1 MKTVVQ
7 KWGIRIGAGY
17 LVYDKKTDAVKK
29 LSNTAFLDTLP
40 DDTVLT
46 LQPVYVVTDMEPL
59 QIEHM
64 KG

>member
-7 KWGIRIGAGY
+7 KWGIRVGGGF
-17 LVYDKKTDAVKK
+17 LVYDKKADAMLK
-29 LSNTAFLDTLP
+29 LANTAFLDTLP

-46 LQPVYVVTDMEPL
+46 LQPVYVVSNMEPL